1 MKAIAILMV
10 IALVVA
16 VCGVGYLYM
25 TANVSVVAV
34 GMAATEATVQQA
46 TFDKL
51 KTDLAQN
58 SLIGTSFQNDTEL
71 GEAHAYQFYT
81 CPCLLF

>member
-34 GMAATEATVQQA
+34 GMTATEATVQQA
-46 TFDKL
+46 
-51 KTDLAQN
+51 
-58 SLIGTSFQNDTEL
+58 SLISSRRTLRKTV
-71 GEAHAYQFYT
+71 
-81 CPCLLF
+81 